1 MEYLTDC
8 GAMIG
13 ARHAPQKHYVSRTV
27 AHLGLGID
35 ADANGAMRVHL
46 FSDDAT
52 VAAWLSALQPAPGP
66 DPQLAQAASRVGP
79 NGERWYYGF
88 AWNGLPERDYA
99 IEYPRAQAFVSFLK
113 DVALRRNVRF

>member
-1 MEYLTDC
+1 MNNLTRC

-27 AHLGLGID
+27 VHLGLGID
-35 ADANGAMRVHL
+35 AEVNGAMRVHL

-79 NGERWYYGF
+79 NGERWYFGF
-88 AWNGLPERDYA
+88 AWNGPPERDYA
-99 IEYPRAQAFVSFLK
+99 IEYPRAQAFVSFLR